1 MVDLWDTQMDIP
13 WALQMEAG
21 AVEMMEYLL
30 VDWLDLMAPTMVYR
44 LENLMAQKRDCEKVE
59 WSVNMMVEMWEF
71 LMGVRMVVWSV
82 DKMVVSLVSDWVAY
96 LAFDMAAW

>member
-30 VDWLDLMAPTMVYR
+30 VDLQTQVCY
-44 LENLMAQKRDCEKVE
+44 
-59 WSVNMMVEMWEF
+59 
-71 LMGVRMVVWSV
+71 
-82 DKMVVSLVSDWVAY
+82 SDV
-96 LAFDMAAW
+96 